1 MRRAKK
7 GDSVPETMPVCRA
20 FAAHDRRVLPYAWAI
35 AEPSDDVLRRLRA
48 HGVTFALLEMPLPVR
63 AQRFAV
69 QQKQKP
75 KRPFQGHH
83 ELRLVGHWTH
93 VDDVTLPVGAAL
105 VSSRQPRARV
115 AATLLE
121 PESEDSL
128 STWNFFE
135 AATGEHFP
143 VLRVVRLP

>member
-1 MRRAKK
+1 
-7 GDSVPETMPVCRA
+7 
-20 FAAHDRRVLPYAWAI
+20 L
-35 AEPSDDVLRRLRA
+35 
-48 HGVTFALLEMPLPVR
+48 R